1 MKPPGGAA
9 GRALRPYWRWI
20 AAGGAAG
27 VLLFVLLAAGSR
39 WTAPGPAAPATP
51 LVTVVPL
58 PSPTATPPVTPTPSA
73 GPTEALPATPIPG
86 VDPGIRTG
94 QLVQVSG
101 TEGEGLRLRSAPGL
115 SAGVN
120 LVALESEVFEVRGG
134 PQEADGY
141 AWFYL
146 VNPFSASENGWA
158 VATYLRPLDGP

>member
-1 MKPPGGAA
+1 MRTAEVAA
-9 GRALRPYWRWI
+9 RGLLAQHWRWI
-20 AAGGAAG
+20 VAGALGGGA
-27 VLLFVLLAAGSR
+27 VFVLLAAGSR

-51 LVTVVPL
+51 LITVVPL
-58 PSPTATPPVTPTPSA
+58 PSPTATPAVTPAPTA
-73 GPTEALPATPIPG
+73 GPTEALPPTPLPG

-115 SAGVN
+115 SAAVN

-141 AWFYL
+141 VWFYL
-146 VNPFSASENGWA
+146 VNPFSSSETGWA
-158 VATYLRPLDGP
+158 VASFLRPLDSP